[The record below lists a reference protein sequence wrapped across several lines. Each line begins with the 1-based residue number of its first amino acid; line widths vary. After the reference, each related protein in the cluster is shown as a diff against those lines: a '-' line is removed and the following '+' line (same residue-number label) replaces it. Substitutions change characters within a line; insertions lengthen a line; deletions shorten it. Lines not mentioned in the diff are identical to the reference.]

1 MVKRLLICK
10 SWRLR
15 QIDPQ
20 ETYKLQYLYF
30 LPLNILPFLFFN
42 EYFREGK
49 WSALAFYARGR
60 GEKHPFINMHEQNV
74 IGSQTQL
81 NDIAYEHT
89 IISRQLFAGLMDSR
103 PMKRKKNLHRM
114 INNFRVF
121 FFKHACL
128 SSPYLMKYDRLLFCI
143 INVYSIA
150 TWQTIAFSRGALN
163 SQLFWTALELLLKF
177 LF

>member
-81 NDIAYEHT
+81 NDIAYRHT

-121 FFKHACL
+121 FSNMRAYHHPIWWNMIDCYFAL
-128 SSPYLMKYDRLLFCI
+128 SMCI
-143 INVYSIA
+143 A
-150 TWQTIAFSRGALN
+150 
-163 SQLFWTALELLLKF
+163 LLLDRS
-177 LF
+177 